1 MELKNKYGHCY
12 YCLCDNC
19 SMIYNLYINEKYRN
33 KGHAKE
39 LIHKTIGEIRKEGY
53 MKNINIVAAP
63 LENSIDKYELI
74 KFYKSMGLIV
84 TDKTSHN
91 K

>member
-19 SMIYNLYINEKYRN
+19 SMIYNLYINEKYTN

-39 LIHKTIGEIRKEGY
+39 LIHNANREIRKEGY
-53 MKNINIVAAP
+53 MKNLNIVAAP